1 MWGTIV
7 GMPPS
12 SGVKARQFAAD
23 RAQTRL
29 AAGLGIGVGLLL
41 VAGLASCAQA
51 KGDIRNNINLHSG
64 FPEPSRPLEPSK
76 PLEPARPIS
85 FPKVTLISER
95 SAGSTEDTLLASL
108 SPGRPRTPQNPQ
120 GGPGAPARPNE
131 IVSMGVVKLP
141 VLPEGATEAQK
152 TFYEQATRAV
162 IRVVERDFDDP
173 SICQSLRE
181 QLISRPELA
190 SVRPEWEQL
199 LVDAIARAK
208 TLQQLS
214 PVLRLVRHAY
224 ANAKRDPKGF
234 YRDIDQASCRQAF
247 VLLFDV
253 NVDAVEVE
261 VTINPLERMKL
272 REIESLCRD
281 SHDAVLSERVFPD
294 TSGTPPLRKMV
305 RRMFM
310 NTYPDAN
317 VKRVVIKDG
326 WREVDRGRRRVLRA
340 ILGVQR
346 ENAFP
351 NDPCTME
358 EVTLSQTKSRGRFE
372 STECCDIQ
380 SAVAITC
387 DQIEP
392 DK

>member
-1 MWGTIV
+1 MV
-7 GMPPS
+7 
-12 SGVKARQFAAD
+12 
-23 RAQTRL
+23 
-29 AAGLGIGVGLLL
+29 L
-41 VAGLASCAQA
+41 VAGLAGCAQA
-51 KGDIRNNINLHSG
+51 KGNVRDNINLYSG
-64 FPEPSRPLEPSK
+64 IPEPSRPLEPSK
-76 PLEPARPIS
+76 PLEPARPLS

-95 SAGSTEDTLLASL
+95 SSGSTEDTLLASL
-108 SPGRPRTPQNPQ
+108 TPGRPRTAQDS
-120 GGPGAPARPNE
+120 GPGAPQPPKPGE

-141 VLPEGATEAQK
+141 VLPEGASEVQK

-173 SICQSLRE
+173 SICQGLRE

-190 SVRPEWEQL
+190 SSRSEWEQL

-208 TLQQLS
+208 ALQQLS

-224 ANAKRDPKGF
+224 GNAKRDPKGF

-261 VTINPLERMKL
+261 VTVNPLERMKL
-272 REIESLCRD
+272 RDIEALCRD
-281 SHDAVLSERVFPD
+281 SHDAVLSERVFPNS
-294 TSGTPPLRKMV
+294 SGTPPLRKMV

-326 WREVDRGRRRVLRA
+326 WREVDGGRRRVLRA
-340 ILGVQR
+340 VLGVQR

-358 EVTLSQTKSRGRFE
+358 VVTLSQTKSRGRFE

>member
-1 MWGTIV
+1 
-7 GMPPS
+7 MPS
-12 SGVKARQFAAD
+12 TSRAKARQIAAD
-23 RAQTRL
+23 RALSRL
-29 AAGLGIGVGLLL
+29 AAGLGVGVGLVL

-51 KGDIRNNINLHSG
+51 KGDIRHNINLYSG

-76 PLEPARPIS
+76 PLEPARPLS
-85 FPKVTLISER
+85 FPKVVLISER
-95 SAGSTEDTLLASL
+95 SSGGSEDTLLASL
-108 SPGRPRTPQNPQ
+108 APGRAGSPQDRATAPTP
-120 GGPGAPARPNE
+120 PAQSNE

-141 VLPEGATEAQK
+141 VLPEGASEAQK

-162 IRVVERDFDDP
+162 LRVVERDFDDP

-190 SVRPEWEQL
+190 SVRSEWEQL
-199 LVDAIARAK
+199 LVDAISRAK
-208 TLQQLS
+208 ALQQLS
-214 PVLRLVRHAY
+214 PVLRLVRQAY

-272 REIESLCRD
+272 RDIEALCRD
-281 SHDAVLSERVFPD
+281 SHDAVLSERVFPG
-294 TSGTPPLRKMV
+294 TSGTPALRKMV

-317 VKRVVIKDG
+317 VKRVVIKDN

-340 ILGVQR
+340 VLGVQR

-372 STECCDIQ
+372 STECCDIK